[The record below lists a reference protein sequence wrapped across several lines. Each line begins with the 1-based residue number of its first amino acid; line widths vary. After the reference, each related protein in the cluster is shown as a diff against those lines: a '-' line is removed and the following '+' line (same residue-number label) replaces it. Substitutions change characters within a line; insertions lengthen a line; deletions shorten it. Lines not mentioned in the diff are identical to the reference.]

1 MNADIFV
8 IEIVWGLAA
17 LVLLLAGFSYL
28 SQRRIA
34 SRKGLQQN
42 GLESVL
48 LLKQLITLTQQHRGI
63 SFGIKNGDTSL
74 CSQLTSVQSQIN
86 DAKYQLIANTRL
98 LFSMERWSHC
108 ASHWDKLQKNWQ
120 ELSANDALLQHNCL
134 IRNQL
139 YLLEDVAAA
148 HQLSDEALPHQPNV
162 ALLWKDLLQI
172 GECIGQA
179 RAMGT
184 GIAAA
189 KTCSGVAKI
198 RMMFLVER
206 IKNTADISMPQI
218 CGLLGNSS
226 ETSLAD
232 INLRLKSFLSS
243 VEENLLGAEIPS
255 ISAQDYFLSATQ
267 MLDEILKLFDSAVLE
282 LKKTILDPT
291 GSDNSFSGSGFVPEV
306 PGSV

>member
-1 MNADIFV
+1 M
-8 IEIVWGLAA
+8 EIVWGLGL
-17 LVLLLAGFSYL
+17 LVLLFAFL
-28 SQRRIA
+28 SILGQRRNA
-34 SRKGLQQN
+34 SRKMLQKN

-48 LLKQLITLTQQHRGI
+48 LLKALIALIQQHRGI
-63 SFGIKNGDTSL
+63 SFGIKNGDTTL

-86 DAKYQLIANTRL
+86 DAKHQLIANTRVL
-98 LFSMERWSHC
+98 LSMERWIHC

-120 ELSANDALLQHNCL
+120 ELTANDALLQHNCL
-134 IRNQL
+134 IRNLL
-139 YLLEDVAAA
+139 YLLEDVAAV
-148 HQLSDEALPHQPNV
+148 HQLFDEALPHKPKV

-206 IKNTADISMPQI
+206 IKRTADISLPQV
-218 CGLLGNSS
+218 CALLGDSG
-226 ETSLAD
+226 EASLAD
-232 INLRLKSFLSS
+232 IDTRLKGFLCS
-243 VEENLLGAEIPS
+243 VEEHLLGTHAPS

-267 MLDEILKLFDSAVLE
+267 ILDEVFKLFDSAVLE
-282 LKKTILDPT
+282 LKQSIQNPQGTNKGIT
-291 GSDNSFSGSGFVPEV
+291 GASFVPEV
-306 PGSV
+306 PGSL